1 MAVAMTACATR
12 QIDANKAQAAVDR
25 LITLQ
30 EPHKHLLDLWE
41 SGKWKPKKDTNLT
54 SLLRTEF
61 QVDAI
66 LSAFPKLSLLPK
78 TTLDYVY
85 YRNDMGGWPVLY
97 SRQVDAPPFDTFE
110 ELTNAMPQAQSRGM
124 LTNTWS
130 QGFGFYLESI
140 RAADTADSYFQLI
153 TLYLMGD
160 QYFHLW
166 HDGYHDELIICTKS
180 GLDAFFQK
188 SDSQISDFDRRIPDD
203 VRVAASALQLSPQ
216 VNFQPDTVLISVVI
230 FTNWG
235 GFQRRIYTI
244 SRRFP
249 HRLLNEDRQELINYT
264 CGHVM

>member
-130 QGFGFYLESI
+130 QGF
-140 RAADTADSYFQLI
+140 
-153 TLYLMGD
+153 
-160 QYFHLW
+160 
-166 HDGYHDELIICTKS
+166 
-180 GLDAFFQK
+180 
-188 SDSQISDFDRRIPDD
+188 
-203 VRVAASALQLSPQ
+203 
-216 VNFQPDTVLISVVI
+216 
-230 FTNWG
+230 
-235 GFQRRIYTI
+235 
-244 SRRFP
+244 
-249 HRLLNEDRQELINYT
+249 
-264 CGHVM
+264 